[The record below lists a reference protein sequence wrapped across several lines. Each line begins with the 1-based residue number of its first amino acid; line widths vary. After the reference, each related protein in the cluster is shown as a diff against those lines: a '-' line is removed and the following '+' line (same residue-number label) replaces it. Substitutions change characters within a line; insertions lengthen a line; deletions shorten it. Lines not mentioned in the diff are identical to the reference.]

1 MSELSARTSAPERVR
16 GGRVV
21 CGFLVV
27 LTALVLAGCE
37 GSTPSGG
44 QVSTSSSPTT
54 TTTRA
59 TTTTSS
65 PAPTTTTTTTTTTT
79 PPPVPA
85 PQPNPQPQP
94 QPQPK
99 PQPNPQPAPEPQ
111 PESVYYKN
119 CDAARAAGA
128 APIYAGEPGYRSA
141 LDRDKD
147 GVACE

>member
-1 MSELSARTSAPERVR
+1 MSELSARTSDPERVR

-44 QVSTSSSPTT
+44 ELSTSPSPTT
-54 TTTRA
+54 TTTSA

-65 PAPTTTTTTTTTTT
+65 PAPVTTTSTTTTT
-79 PPPVPA
+79 PPPAVA
-85 PQPNPQPQP
+85 PQPQP
-94 QPQPK
+94 QPQPEPK
-99 PQPNPQPAPEPQ
+99 PQPKPQPAPEPQ
-111 PESVYYKN
+111 PAPAYYKN
-119 CDAARAAGA
+119 CAEARAAGA
-128 APIYAGEPGYRSA
+128 APLHAGEPGYRSA
-141 LDRDKD
+141 LDRDGD